1 MTIISGSS
9 RTGINVASNMLKEGE
24 SAAQT
29 RYCEWRVVDAD
40 HCPQWLEQRI
50 MSMATGTIYSCYQLR
65 LPDLYRIS
73 KKPETLKEAIDRI
86 VAEEVQKL
94 DAWGKHPRY
103 RKQPMSTPANKEVL
117 AGTAEKDWNDD
128 SAKGE
133 QPYGQKIGNSDPFE
147 KVVDLVLDGIKSRL
161 QEGKKSKK
169 A

>member
-1 MTIISGSS
+1 MDGPHGGLDVQGWNDEKVNEAVDRITNAVVNKLCEGKCES
-9 RTGINVASNMLKEGE
+9 KEEKAEVCPKCGKE
-24 SAAQT
+24 K
-29 RYCEWRVVDAD
+29 CE
-40 HCPQWLEQRI
+40 C
-50 MSMATGTIYSCYQLR
+50 
-65 LPDLYRIS
+65 

-86 VAEEVQKL
+86 VAEEITKL

-133 QPYGQKIGNSDPFE
+133 QPYGQKIGSSDPFE

>member
-1 MTIISGSS
+1 MVCG
-9 RTGINVASNMLKEGE
+9 KEK
-24 SAAQT
+24 
-29 RYCEWRVVDAD
+29 CE
-40 HCPQWLEQRI
+40 C
-50 MSMATGTIYSCYQLR
+50 
-65 LPDLYRIS
+65 
-73 KKPETLKEAIDRI
+73 KKTETLQEAIDRI

-133 QPYGQKIGNSDPFE
+133 QPYGQKIGSSDPFE
-147 KVVDLVLDGIKSRL
+147 KVVDLVLDNIKAKLS
-161 QEGKKSKK
+161 EGKKSKK